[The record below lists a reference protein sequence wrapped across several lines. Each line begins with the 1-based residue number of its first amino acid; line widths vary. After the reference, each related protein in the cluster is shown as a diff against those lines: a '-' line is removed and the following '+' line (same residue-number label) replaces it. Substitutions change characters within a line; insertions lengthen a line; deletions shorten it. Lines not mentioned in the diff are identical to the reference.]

1 MESLNLKSYNP
12 KKGAKPA
19 NCEIS
24 YWRDL
29 TAKLIGKPFKQVA
42 GLTAHLDLKAI
53 KDLFEMAASFKEN
66 SAALWWKLLRKT
78 RI

>member
-1 MESLNLKSYNP
+1 MELTPKLYKP

-42 GLTAHLDLKAI
+42 GLTAHLDLGAV
-53 KDLFEMAASFKEN
+53 KDLYEMATSFKKN
-66 SAALWWKLLRKT
+66 SAALWWQLLKKT
-78 RI
+78 RS